1 MKIYLQ
7 NITKWSKHFSQNKTR
22 TQSRTRAKTQAQEET
37 RNKILWGTRSHTQWS
52 VKIEKTTR
60 ACN

>member
-1 MKIYLQ
+1 MVQTFFSKQ
-7 NITKWSKHFSQNKTR
+7 NAH

-52 VKIEKTTR
+52 VKIEKTIR

>member
-1 MKIYLQ
+1 MVQTFFSKQ
-7 NITKWSKHFSQNKTR
+7 NTH

-52 VKIEKTTR
+52 VKIEKTIR